1 MKKGNPWEHWT
12 PKTEE
17 DIQELLKNGY
27 RIPSFCL
34 GLPIKTKENTIITIW
49 QCLLRN
55 MEREC
60 GGLVFTPNL
69 NKGTES

>member
-1 MKKGNPWEHWT
+1 MKEGNPWEHWT

-27 RIPSFCL
+27 RIPSFNL
-34 GLPIKTKENTIITIW
+34 GLPIKTKDNTIITIY

-60 GGLVFTPNL
+60 FGMNTIPNL
-69 NKGTES
+69 NKGPE

>member
-34 GLPIKTKENTIITIW
+34 GLPIKTKENTLITIW
-49 QCLLRN
+49 ELLLR
-55 MEREC
+55 E
-60 GGLVFTPNL
+60 GGGFVLTSKSNEGP
-69 NKGTES
+69 ES

>member
-17 DIQELLKNGY
+17 DIQELLKNGH

-34 GLPIKTKENTIITIW
+34 GLPIKTKENTIITIYHL
-49 QCLLRN
+49 LLRN
-55 MEREC
+55 MEREY
-60 GGLVFTPNL
+60 GGLVLTTKSNE
-69 NKGTES
+69 GTES